1 MRRAIEAAYRTQ
13 GPIVLRR
20 ARSLLGND
28 ADAREVVQEVFTSL
42 LARPEQYSGAGS
54 LMAFLYRATTN
65 RCLNRIRNRKTRAR
79 LLRNQGPPLAV
90 APARA
95 ETCSVVREL
104 LERLP
109 EQQAAV
115 AVYYY
120 IDGMTQVE
128 IAGMLGCS
136 RRHVGNLLTRLR
148 GRVSRDEVTP

>member
-1 MRRAIEAAYRTQ
+1 M
-13 GPIVLRR
+13 LRR

-28 ADAREVVQEVFTSL
+28 ADAHEVLQEVFTSL

-54 LMAFLYRATTN
+54 LIAFLYRATTN

-79 LLRNQGPPLAV
+79 LLRDQGPPLSV

-95 ETCSVVREL
+95 EACTVVREL
-104 LERLP
+104 LEQLP
-109 EQQAAV
+109 EEQAAA

-120 IDGMTQVE
+120 IDGMSQAE

-136 RRHVGNLLTRLR
+136 RRHVGNLLARLR
-148 GRVSRDEVTP
+148 RRVSLDEVRP